1 MTRKQR
7 TRGRPVNGV
16 LLLDKPAGITSNQV
30 LQHVKRLY
38 NASKAGHTGSLDK
51 QATGLLPLCFGEAT
65 KLSGYLLDANKRYR
79 AVCRLGITTSTGDAS
94 GEELSVSALPDID
107 RKQLEAVLQHF
118 RGEISQVPPMHSA
131 LKHQGQRLYKLAHQG
146 IEVEREPRQVMIYQ
160 LQVLDQAAEELE
172 IDVICSKGTYIRTL
186 AEDIGRELGCGA
198 HIKSLRRTAAG
209 PFTLDQAYAVE
220 RLEQLAGEG
229 LPVLDALLQPM
240 DQILDEFP
248 DICLNENQAF
258 YIRHGQAVVVP
269 HAPTAGLVRIYY
281 QGHQFMGIGEILEDG
296 RVSPK
301 RLLRTDTG

>member
-94 GEELSVSALPDID
+94 GEELSVSAIPDIG

-146 IEVEREPRQVMIYQ
+146 IEVEREARQVMIHQ
-160 LQVLDQAAEELE
+160 LQLLDQAAEELE

-209 PFTLDQAYAVE
+209 PFTLDQAYTVE

-258 YIRHGQAVVVP
+258 YIRQGQAVIVP

-301 RLLRTDTG
+301 RLLRADTG